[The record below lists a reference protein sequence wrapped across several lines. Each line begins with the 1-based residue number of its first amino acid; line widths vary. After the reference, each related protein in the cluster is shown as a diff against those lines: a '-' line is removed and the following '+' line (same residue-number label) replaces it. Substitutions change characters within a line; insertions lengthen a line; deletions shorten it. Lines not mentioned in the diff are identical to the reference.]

1 VDAQKDVVAAGEMPS
16 SLLQYEIKLAKIL
29 IDKPAPHV
37 TAASWVVLDCE
48 SRQILFGRLEKERR
62 EVASLTKIMTFYT
75 ALQLADRFQISLKE
89 KVAVSKEA
97 AET

>member
-1 VDAQKDVVAAGEMPS
+1 MDVSKEGSAASAAMPS

-29 IDKPAPHV
+29 IDRPAPHV

-48 SRQILFGRLEKERR
+48 TKQILFGRLEKERR

-75 ALQLADRFQISLKE
+75 VLQLIDRFSVPLSQ
-89 KVAVSKEA
+89 
-97 AET
+97 